1 MTVRKGKLPKRG
13 RGLGQLGD
21 KRGKVGKG
29 SGTEGK
35 VRNRDAMR
43 GGVYTYSYS
52 TSTNSRSKLKDKL
65 KVKD

>member
-21 KRGKVGKG
+21 KRGKG

-43 GGVYTYSYS
+43 EGVYSFS
-52 TSTNSRSKLKDKL
+52 TSTNSTSKLKDK
-65 KVKD
+65 VKD

>member
-13 RGLGQLGD
+13 RGLGD
-21 KRGKVGKG
+21 KRGKG

-43 GGVYTYSYS
+43 EGVYSFS
-52 TSTNSRSKLKDKL
+52 TSTNSTSKLKDK
-65 KVKD
+65 VKD